1 MAIVIDSLSER
12 MGRDADGSPK
22 MATAFGGNNP
32 EKATVLEKWRRQDM
46 TLDQRSLRRSTVR
59 TTRVI

>member
-12 MGRDADGSPK
+12 MGRDADGNPE
-22 MATAFGGNNP
+22 MATAFEGNNP
-32 EKATVLEKWRRQDM
+32 EKATVLENWRRQDM
-46 TLDQRSLRRSTVR
+46 TLDQHSLRRSTVR